1 MEAILGTGYSGRN
14 REPELRLPGSQSP
27 SLQIILRSAHRFLT
41 PSFLMVISL
50 FFLSGTHSTSSVGQE
65 GNPLFPHTA
74 SASLEFFRRLL
85 GSVVRVQ
92 AAAGVWI
99 KPRITPRVLGPSALL
114 TNRTAPHLPAA
125 PTSVNQSSSPPQF
138 SFGILQDRF

>member
-1 MEAILGTGYSGRN
+1 MSITIEKSHEYVFPLNHCCDGIFRRYVLKSTRCKMLNSQDILHRV
-14 REPELRLPGSQSP
+14 PDL
-27 SLQIILRSAHRFLT
+27 ILNYT
-41 PSFLMVISL
+41 
-50 FFLSGTHSTSSVGQE
+50 SVGQE